1 MHNENAIR
9 QLKRTIQMFEQP
21 EDRKVAAYLRVST
34 ADQDNA
40 NQETGVLHY
49 ATLHSLTITQTYRD
63 TASTRLPWAE
73 RLIGQVLTDIDEN
86 SILLVAEISRLA
98 RSTLE
103 VLQIAAAAAQRDIT
117 IIATKSNLIL
127 NGSLES
133 KITTTI
139 LGLAAE
145 IEREFIRSRTK
156 EALARAKASG
166 KKLGRPTGSAGT
178 NKLDGREAEI
188 IKYMKK
194 DVAKTS
200 IAKLLDVSRGTL
212 ETKLERMQA
221 QNTDLLTK
229 DLI

>member
-1 MHNENAIR
+1 M
-9 QLKRTIQMFEQP
+9 
-21 EDRKVAAYLRVST
+21 
-34 ADQDNA
+34 
-40 NQETGVLHY
+40 
-49 ATLHSLTITQTYRD
+49 
-63 TASTRLPWAE
+63 
-73 RLIGQVLTDIDEN
+73 
-86 SILLVAEISRLA
+86 
-98 RSTLE
+98 
-103 VLQIAAAAAQRDIT
+103 LQIAAAAAQRDIT
-117 IIATKSNLIL
+117 IIATKSNLVL

-145 IEREFIRSRTK
+145 IEREFIRSRTT

-166 KKLGRPTGSAGT
+166 KKLGRPVGSASA

-188 IKYMKK
+188 IKYLKK

-212 ETKLERMQA
+212 ETKLDRMQA
-221 QNTDLLTK
+221 QNADMLTK

>member
-1 MHNENAIR
+1 
-9 QLKRTIQMFEQP
+9 MFEQS
-21 EDRKVAAYLRVST
+21 EDRKAVIYLRVST

-40 NQETGVLHY
+40 NQETGVMHY
-49 ATLHSLTITQTYRD
+49 ATINNLTITKTYRD
-63 TASTRLPWAE
+63 TASTRLPWPE
-73 RLIGQVLTDIDEN
+73 RLIGQVLDEIDDR

-103 VLQIAAAAAQRDIT
+103 VLQIAAAAAKRDIT
-117 IIATKSNLIL
+117 IVATKSNLVL

-145 IEREFIRSRTK
+145 IEREFIRSRTT

-166 KKLGRPTGSAGT
+166 KKLGRPVGSDGA

-188 IKYMKK
+188 IKYLKK

-212 ETKLERMQA
+212 ETKLNRMQA
-221 QNTDLLTK
+221 QNADLLTQ

>member
-1 MHNENAIR
+1 
-9 QLKRTIQMFEQP
+9 MFEQS
-21 EDRKVAAYLRVST
+21 EDRKAVIYLRVST

-40 NQETGVLHY
+40 NQETGILHY
-49 ATLHSLTITQTYRD
+49 ATINSLEITKTYRD
-63 TASTRLPWAE
+63 TASTRLPWPE
-73 RLIGQVLTDIDEN
+73 RLIGQVLDEIDDS

-103 VLQIAAAAAQRDIT
+103 VLQIAAAAAKRDIT
-117 IIATKSNLIL
+117 IIATKSNLVL
-127 NGSLES
+127 NGSMES

-145 IEREFIRSRTK
+145 IEREFIRSRTT

-166 KKLGRPTGSAGT
+166 KKLGRPVGSDGA

-188 IKYMKK
+188 VKYLKK

-212 ETKLERMQA
+212 ETKLDRMKA
-221 QNTDLLTK
+221 QNADLLTQ

>member
-1 MHNENAIR
+1 
-9 QLKRTIQMFEQP
+9 MFEQS
-21 EDRKVAAYLRVST
+21 EDRKAVIYLRVST

-40 NQETGVLHY
+40 NQETGVMHY
-49 ATLHSLTITQTYRD
+49 ATINNLTITKTYRD
-63 TASTRLPWAE
+63 TASTRLPWPE
-73 RLIGQVLTDIDEN
+73 RLIGQVLDEIDDR

-103 VLQIAAAAAQRDIT
+103 VLQIAAAAAKRDIT
-117 IIATKSNLIL
+117 IVATKSNLVL

-156 EALARAKASG
+156 EALDRAKASG
-166 KKLGRPTGSAGT
+166 KKLGRPVGSDGA

-188 IKYMKK
+188 IKYLKK

-212 ETKLERMQA
+212 ETKLNRMQA
-221 QNTDLLTK
+221 QNADLLTQ

>member
-1 MHNENAIR
+1 
-9 QLKRTIQMFEQP
+9 MFEQS
-21 EDRKVAAYLRVST
+21 EDRKAVIYLRVST

-40 NQETGVLHY
+40 NQETGILHY
-49 ATLHSLTITQTYRD
+49 ATINNLTITKTYRD
-63 TASTRLPWAE
+63 TASTRLPWPE
-73 RLIGQVLTDIDEN
+73 RLIGQVLDEIDDK

-103 VLQIAAAAAQRDIT
+103 VLQIAAAAAKRDIT
-117 IIATKSNLIL
+117 IVATKSNLVL

-145 IEREFIRSRTK
+145 IEREFIRSRTT

-166 KKLGRPTGSAGT
+166 KKLGRPVGSDGA

-188 IKYMKK
+188 IKYLKK

-212 ETKLERMQA
+212 ETKLDRMKA
-221 QNTDLLTK
+221 QNADLLTQ
-229 DLI
+229 DLF

>member
-1 MHNENAIR
+1 
-9 QLKRTIQMFEQP
+9 MFEQKTT
-21 EDRKVAAYLRVST
+21 EKAMIYLRVST
-34 ADQDNA
+34 SDQDNA
-40 NQETGVLHY
+40 NQESGVLSY
-49 ATLHSLTITQTYRD
+49 AAARQYEITKTVRDTITSRVPWPERGIGKMLDEAEPY
-63 TASTRLPWAE
+63 ST
-73 RLIGQVLTDIDEN
+73 I
-86 SILLVAEISRLA
+86 LVAEISRLA

-103 VLQIAAAAAQRDIT
+103 VLQIAAAAAQKEIT
-117 IIATKSNLIL
+117 IIATKNNLTL

-145 IEREFIRSRTK
+145 IEREFIRSRTT

-166 KKLGRPTGSAGT
+166 KKLGRPVGSDGA

-188 IKYMKK
+188 VKYLKK

-212 ETKLERMQA
+212 ETKLDRMKA
-221 QNTDLLTK
+221 QNADLLTQ